1 MIQLKTMEDA
11 AFRAIVKGSTNIS
24 PDVREAFRAAIE
36 RESDPGAKE
45 GLEKTLESIRLA
57 GEARLPAC
65 ADTGW
70 PIFFIKAGN
79 EACLEGGF
87 MGLEESIRNAVRRA
101 TREGYIRATMKDPL
115 SGYDPGDNI
124 GPNIPDFTYR
134 FVPGEDLE
142 ITYCAKGGGSECFGG
157 TRQKVVAFAD
167 GTAGIEKF
175 VIDAFADAARA
186 GAICPPS
193 VIGVGIGGTAN
204 VAANLAKEG
213 AALRLVGSHH
223 SDPRIRKMEERLLA
237 GINGLG
243 FGILG
248 AGGSTSA
255 LAVNVEYAYT
265 HIAGIV
271 VAISCN
277 CMVARRGTVKIDSRG
292 QVTDLA
298 GAYWFGDR

>member
-1 MIQLKTMEDA
+1 MITAKCIEDA
-11 AFRAIVKGSTNIS
+11 AYRAITRGSTNIS
-24 PDVREAFRAAIE
+24 PDVRAAFRAAIE
-36 RESDPGAKE
+36 KESDAGAKE
-45 GLEKTLESIRLA
+45 GLEKTLQSIELA
-57 GEARLPAC
+57 ETAVLPAC

-79 EACLEGGF
+79 EAQIEGGF
-87 MGLEESIRNAVRRA
+87 MALEEAVKNAVRRA
-101 TREGYIRATMKDPL
+101 TKEGIIRKTMKDPL

-124 GPNIPDFTYR
+124 GPNIPDFAYK
-134 FVPGEDLE
+134 FVPGDAVE

-167 GTAGIEKF
+167 GTQGIEKF

-204 VAANLAKEG
+204 VAANLAKEA

-223 SDPRIRKMEERLLA
+223 SDERIRTMEERLLK

-248 AGGSTSA
+248 AGGDTSA
-255 LAVNVEYAYT
+255 LAVNVEFAYT

-277 CMVARRGTVKIDSRG
+277 CMVARRGTVRIAGDNT
-292 QVTDLA
+292 VTDRE

>member
-1 MIQLKTMEDA
+1 MITEKCMEEA
-11 AFRAIVKGSTNIS
+11 AYRAITRGSTNIS
-24 PDVREAFRAAIE
+24 PDVRSAFEKAIV
-36 RESDPGAKE
+36 RESNEGAKE
-45 GLEKTLESIRLA
+45 GLERTLDSIKLA
-57 GEARLPAC
+57 EENVLPAC

-79 EACLEGGF
+79 SAEIEGGF
-87 MGLEESIRNAVRRA
+87 MALEEAVKNAVRRA
-101 TREGYIRATMKDPL
+101 TREGIIRKTMKDPL
-115 SGYDPGDNI
+115 SGFDPGDNI
-124 GPNIPDFTYR
+124 GPNIPDFSYR
-134 FVPGEDLE
+134 FVPGDSLE

-157 TRQKVVAFAD
+157 TRQKVIAFAD
-167 GTAGIEKF
+167 GTKGIEKF

-204 VAANLAKEG
+204 VAANLAKE
-213 AALRLVGSHH
+213 AATLRLIGSHH
-223 SDPRIRKMEERLLA
+223 SDERIMEMEKRLLK

-248 AGGSTSA
+248 AGGDTSA

-277 CMVARRGTVKIDSRG
+277 CMVARRATVHIDSDNTISNRE
-292 QVTDLA
+292 

>member
-1 MIQLKTMEDA
+1 MITIKSMEEA
-11 AFRAIVKGSTNIS
+11 AFLAIKKGSTNIA
-24 PDVREAFRAAIE
+24 PDVREAFAQAIA
-36 RESDPGAKE
+36 REEDPGAKE
-45 GLEKTLESIRLA
+45 GLQKTLESIRLA
-57 GEARLPAC
+57 ELEELPAC

-70 PIFFIKAGN
+70 PIFFVKAGN
-79 EACLEGGF
+79 EALLEGGYLA
-87 MGLEESIRNAVRRA
+87 LEEAIRTAVRRA
-101 TREGYIRATMKDPL
+101 TREGYIRKTMKDPL
-115 SGYDPGDNI
+115 SGYDPGDNV
-124 GPNIPDFTYR
+124 GPNIPDFSYR
-134 FVPGEDLE
+134 FVPGENLE

-167 GTAGIEKF
+167 GTPGIEKF

-204 VAANLAKEG
+204 VAANLAKE
-213 AALRLVGSHH
+213 AATLRLVGSHH
-223 SDPRIRKMEERLLA
+223 SDPRIRTMEERLLK

-255 LAVNVEYAYT
+255 LAVHVEYAYT

-277 CMVARRGTVKIDSRG
+277 CMVARRGTMQIDKDNQIR
-292 QVTDLA
+292 DLP

>member
-1 MIQLKTMEDA
+1 MITSKRIEEA
-11 AFRAIVKGSTNIS
+11 AFQAIKSGSTDIS
-24 PDVREAFRAAIE
+24 SDVREAFIKAIS
-36 RESDPGAKE
+36 RESDSGARD
-45 GLEKTLESIRLA
+45 GLEKTLESIKLA
-57 GEARLPAC
+57 EEYERPSC

-70 PIFFIKAGN
+70 PIFYIKAGN
-79 EACLEGGF
+79 EAQIEGGF
-87 MGLEESIRNAVRRA
+87 MALEEAIRDGVRRA
-101 TREGYIRATMKDPL
+101 TKEGYIRKTMKHPL
-115 SGYDPGDNI
+115 TGFDPGDNI
-124 GPNIPDFTYR
+124 GANIPDFTYQ
-134 FVPGEDLE
+134 FVPGDSIE

-167 GTAGIEKF
+167 GTKGIEKF

-193 VIGVGIGGTAN
+193 IVGVGIGGTAN
-204 VAANLAKEG
+204 VAANLAKE
-213 AALRLVGSHH
+213 AACLRLVGSHH
-223 SDPRIRKMEERLLA
+223 PEENIRTIEERLYK

-277 CMVARRGTVKIDSRG
+277 CMVARRATYRISADDSIIK
-292 QVTDLA
+292 LA
-298 GAYWFGDR
+298 CANWFGDR

>member
-1 MIQLKTMEDA
+1 MITAKTIEEA
-11 AFRAIVKGSTNIS
+11 AFQAIRNGSTNIS
-24 PDVREAFRAAIE
+24 KDVRDAFVKAISSE
-36 RESDPGAKE
+36 TDEGAKE
-45 GLEKTLESIRLA
+45 GLEKTLDSIKLA
-57 GEARLPAC
+57 EEYDRPSC

-70 PIFFIKAGN
+70 PIFYIKAGN
-79 EACLEGGF
+79 EAQIEGGF
-87 MGLEESIRNAVRRA
+87 MALEEAIRNGVRRA
-101 TREGYIRATMKDPL
+101 TKEGYIRKTMKDPL
-115 SGYDPGDNI
+115 TGYDPGDNI
-124 GPNIPDFTYR
+124 GANIPDFTYK
-134 FVPGEDLE
+134 FVPGDGLE

-167 GTAGIEKF
+167 GTKGIEKF

-193 VIGVGIGGTAN
+193 IVGVGIGGTAN
-204 VAANLAKEG
+204 VAANLAKE
-213 AALRLVGSHH
+213 AACLRQVGSHH
-223 SDPRIRKMEERLLA
+223 PEEKIRTIEERLYK

-248 AGGSTSA
+248 AGGKTSA

-277 CMVARRGTVKIDSRG
+277 CMVARRATFRISADESIIK
-292 QVTDLA
+292 LECA
-298 GAYWFGDR
+298 NWFGDR

>member
-1 MIQLKTMEDA
+1 MIKAKTIEEA
-11 AFRAIVKGSTNIS
+11 AFQAIRNGSTNIS
-24 PDVREAFRAAIE
+24 KDVRDAFVKAISNE
-36 RESDPGAKE
+36 TNDGAKE
-45 GLEKTLESIRLA
+45 GLEKTLDSIKLA
-57 GEARLPAC
+57 EEYDRPSC

-70 PIFFIKAGN
+70 PIFYIKAGN
-79 EACLEGGF
+79 EVQIEGGF
-87 MGLEESIRNAVRRA
+87 MALEEAIRDGVRRA
-101 TREGYIRATMKDPL
+101 TKEGYIRKTMKDPL
-115 SGYDPGDNI
+115 TGYDPGDNI
-124 GPNIPDFTYR
+124 GANIPDFTYK
-134 FVPGEDLE
+134 FVPGDALE

-167 GTAGIEKF
+167 GTKGIEKF

-193 VIGVGIGGTAN
+193 IVGVGIGGTAN
-204 VAANLAKEG
+204 VAANLAKE
-213 AALRLVGSHH
+213 AACLRKVGSHH
-223 SDPRIRKMEERLLA
+223 PEEKIRTIEERLYR

-248 AGGSTSA
+248 AGGNTSA

-277 CMVARRGTVKIDSRG
+277 CMVARRATFRINADESMEK
-292 QVTDLA
+292 LECA
-298 GAYWFGDR
+298 NWFGDR

>member
-1 MIQLKTMEDA
+1 MIKKHLIEEA
-11 AFRAIVKGSTNIS
+11 AFQAIRNGSTNIS
-24 PDVREAFRAAIE
+24 PDVRAAFERAIAGE
-36 RESDPGAKE
+36 TNAGARE
-45 GLEKTLESIRLA
+45 GLSKTLDSIRLA
-57 GEARLPAC
+57 EIHDRPSC

-70 PIFFIKAGN
+70 PIFYVKAGN
-79 EACLEGGF
+79 EAEIEGGF
-87 MGLEESIRNAVRRA
+87 MALEESIRNAVRRA
-101 TREGYIRATMKDPL
+101 TKEGYIRATMKDPL
-115 SGYDPGDNI
+115 TGFDPGDNI
-124 GPNIPDFTYR
+124 GPNIPDFTYK
-134 FVPGEDLE
+134 FVPGTELE

-167 GTAGIEKF
+167 GTKGIEKF

-193 VIGVGIGGTAN
+193 IIGVGIGGTAN
-204 VAANLAKEG
+204 VAANLAKE
-213 AALRLVGSHH
+213 AACLRQAGSHH
-223 SDPRIRKMEERLLA
+223 PEQKIRDIEDRLYR

-248 AGGSTSA
+248 AGGNTSA

-277 CMVARRGTVKIDSRG
+277 CMVARRATFKIKADGSIEK
-292 QVTDLA
+292 LP